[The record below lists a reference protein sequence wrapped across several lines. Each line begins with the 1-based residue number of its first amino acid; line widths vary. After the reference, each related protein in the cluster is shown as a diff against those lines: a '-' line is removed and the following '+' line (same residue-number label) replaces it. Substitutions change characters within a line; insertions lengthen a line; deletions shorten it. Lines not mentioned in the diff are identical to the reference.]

1 MKIVKIDYFFV
12 IINLRGDIMFG
23 ENDKVYLSV
32 SNAINKNGEKY
43 IININLPN
51 DFSTVSFPDDV
62 IKVTVKEKEIRE
74 NNKAYNTYNVLIGE
88 TSTIADLDDND
99 ESIALS
105 KMVEDEDCIKLD
117 DKICYY
123 RDEDDY
129 CVIFA
134 KVQDTDIVV
143 RNIEELENKLNDIS
157 TEFKKIQK
165 SISKIKRYVYKK

>member
-1 MKIVKIDYFFV
+1 MV
-12 IINLRGDIMFG
+12 
-23 ENDKVYLSV
+23 
-32 SNAINKNGEKY
+32 
-43 IININLPN
+43 
-51 DFSTVSFPDDV
+51 
-62 IKVTVKEKEIRE
+62 KVTVKEKEIRE
-74 NNKAYNTYNVLIGE
+74 DTKAYNTYNVLIGE

-105 KMVEDEDCIKLD
+105 RMVEDEDCIKLD

-143 RNIEELENKLNDIS
+143 RDIEELENKLNDIS

-165 SISKIKRYVYKK
+165 SISKIKRYVYKE